1 MCSYSVLS
9 SPYRFISKSNGN
21 ARSDCSG
28 LSVMRVCAAFV
39 VACLM
44 MAPIGCGSGS
54 VESRA
59 GGSGLSAAQLSVS
72 STNLNFGSVVVN
84 AMQMQ
89 SVTLTST
96 GTTPV
101 TVSSVTASGAGFTTV
116 GGSFPITLNS
126 AQTLTVQIQFNPT
139 TSGPASGQL
148 IISSNSTTGSTTVVN
163 LVGTGVA
170 GSSTTN
176 QQLTVSAAGL
186 SFGSVTVN
194 TTTTQSLT
202 LASTGTS
209 PVMVNSAAV
218 TGTGFSIVGTSL
230 PVTLNPSQSV
240 TLQVQFSPTT
250 AGSAIGQLTI
260 NSNSVTGA
268 TAVVALSGTGAAAN
282 PQLAV
287 SPGSL
292 SFGNVAVDTG
302 VTRSLM
308 LTSTGTSPVTVN
320 SAVITGAGFMIVA
333 SSLPVTLNPSQAFT
347 LQVQFDPT
355 ATGTANGQITINSN
369 SATGGTALVALGGTG
384 TAANPQLTVGATNLS
399 FGNVMVNTTTTQ
411 SLILTSTGTSA
422 VTVNSAA
429 ITGAGF
435 SILGG
440 SFPVMLSPGQT
451 LTIQVQFSPTATG
464 AASGQIAISSN
475 SASGGTA
482 LVALSGTSTAAAHE
496 VDLSWDAPVSSDDP
510 VAGYNVY
517 RSTGS
522 DPFVLINLSPDLA
535 VVYVDSVV
543 VSGASYSYF
552 VTSVDSSGV
561 ESVAS
566 NQITVTIP

>member
-1 MCSYSVLS
+1 MLF
-9 SPYRFISKSNGN
+9 R
-21 ARSDCSG
+21 
-28 LSVMRVCAAFV
+28 
-39 VACLM
+39 
-44 MAPIGCGSGS
+44 
-54 VESRA
+54 
-59 GGSGLSAAQLSVS
+59 
-72 STNLNFGSVVVN
+72 
-84 AMQMQ
+84 
-89 SVTLTST
+89 
-96 GTTPV
+96 
-101 TVSSVTASGAGFTTV
+101 
-116 GGSFPITLNS
+116 
-126 AQTLTVQIQFNPT
+126 
-139 TSGPASGQL
+139 
-148 IISSNSTTGSTTVVN
+148 
-163 LVGTGVA
+163 
-170 GSSTTN
+170 
-176 QQLTVSAAGL
+176 
-186 SFGSVTVN
+186 
-194 TTTTQSLT
+194 
-202 LASTGTS
+202 
-209 PVMVNSAAV
+209 SAAV